1 MANEN
6 ELEMTFRLV
15 GTPQAVASIE
25 QLRRLLAQT
34 GQKRDIS
41 PMQREFDHLRASM
54 KGISQEISSVVKPAL
69 GGFTL
74 SLSGIVLGLSA
85 AAVGLNRFAGGL
97 VEIKEGADRVGMT
110 IQQYRGFMDA
120 AARVNIAKPEAIQM
134 MENFNKVVYEAKLRI
149 HGTWEEIVRLGGAD
163 VVGSVL
169 NAKNQ
174 VDQMAI
180 VWQRLEELKK
190 VDPAKARQWAELWF
204 NNIKAARIEWNDA
217 MEAMARASDMT
228 DQQIADA
235 KKYHDEWIK
244 ASLQWDKLKLTV
256 GTAAMQA
263 LDPLVKALTQA
274 LQNKEAI
281 TALAEG
287 LNKLTSAVAGMTP
300 DDVSRLGKSI
310 GEFVKGV
317 GEGLGVLAKG
327 LTDIMD
333 FIDRTEKRRGEGKS
347 AFGTYDL
354 RKGRMLTD
362 EEEAASEKTAA
373 EAKAAREAQDAK
385 VAKGEGP
392 SFWSDFGNWWRPRVG
407 LPVKETGEKAEKAN
421 VEFQQLVE
429 DMRKAQGAASGG
441 GRGGG
446 APAPGGGVTPPPRL
460 IEPPPS
466 GAGQEHAPS
475 SGGGGGGGGSS
486 ASAGPGPSVA
496 NVPNPAAGASAG
508 APIQPGAL
516 KAPSGGDPSAFIMH
530 HTSGGKSETVAG
542 IVNYW
547 RTQKPGIGTQY
558 IMDRDGV
565 IHDVRKEFGYTGYG
579 HVSPGHTPQWAKDRD
594 IVNRDIVGME
604 VMAANDKDVSEK
616 QKIAAQTFIAENYP
630 NTPVYGHGEVNPGHR
645 ESTEGMTIVNAI
657 RKQRAS
663 GEKFDSLTAGKT
675 GAAAAGKNSFDI
687 SIDASAMEDAKKG
700 VARIPSTLFN
710 NSPSQTPTMPATGKA
725 AAN

>member
-1 MANEN
+1 MSNDN

-41 PMQREFDHLRASM
+41 PMQRELDHLRAAM
-54 KGISQEISSVVKPAL
+54 RGISQEISSVVKPAL

-74 SLSGIVLGLSA
+74 SLSGIILGLSA

-97 VEIKEGADRVGMT
+97 VEIKEGADRIGMT

-190 VDPAKARQWAELWF
+190 VDPAKARAWAELWF

-217 MEAMARASDMT
+217 MEAMARASGMT
-228 DQQIADA
+228 DQQIQDA

-281 TALAEG
+281 TALADG

-310 GEFVKGV
+310 GEFIKGV
-317 GEGLGVLAKG
+317 GEGLGALAKG

-333 FIDRTEKRRGEGKS
+333 FIDRTQKRSAEGKS
-347 AFGTYDL
+347 AFGTYDVG
-354 RKGRMLTD
+354 KGRLLTD
-362 EEEAASEKTAA
+362 EEEAASEKKAA
-373 EAKAAREAQDAK
+373 ELKAQREAQDAK
-385 VAKGEGP
+385 VASGQGP
-392 SFWSDFGNWWRPRVG
+392 SFWSDFGNWWRSRVG
-407 LPVKETGEKAEKAN
+407 LPIKETGEKAEKAN

-429 DMRKAQGAASGG
+429 DMRKAQG
-441 GRGGG
+441 
-446 APAPGGGVTPPPRL
+446 
-460 IEPPPS
+460 
-466 GAGQEHAPS
+466 
-475 SGGGGGGGGSS
+475 GGGGGGNTATASPAPSGPAPSTPPSS
-486 ASAGPGPSVA
+486 TTAAPSESGAARKPGPRVE
-496 NVPNPAAGASAG
+496 NVPNPAEGANAGG
-508 APIQPGAL
+508 LVTAPAVSKQDQEGVN
-516 KAPSGGDPSAFIMH
+516 AFIMH
-530 HTSGGKSETVAG
+530 HTGGRGTVEG
-542 IVNYW
+542 VQNTL
-547 RTQKPGIGTQY
+547 RQRGLGVEY
-558 IMDRDGV
+558 IMDRDGNIV
-565 IHDVRKEFGYTGYG
+565 AAGPRGSSHMRTGWG
-579 HVSPGHTPQWAKDRD
+579 PIGTGLS
-594 IVNRDIVGME
+594 NRNTVGME
-604 VMAANDKDVSEK
+604 VIAKDDKDVTPA
-616 QKIAAQTFIAENYP
+616 QVAAAKKFIAENFP
-630 NTPVYGHGEVNPGHR
+630 NTPVYGHGQVNPGHK
-645 ESTEGMTIVNAI
+645 EADEGMTIVNAI
-657 RKQRAS
+657 NAQR
-663 GEKFDSLTAGKT
+663 GNKFDALTAGKT
-675 GAAAAGKNSFDI
+675 GAAAASRNTFDVT
-687 SIDASAMEDAKKG
+687 IDASAMDDAKKG

-725 AAN
+725 AAD